1 MCRGVCLL
9 GFSSKQSNSKQL
21 VVVAETEQAIR
32 RRSGS
37 KRAICCSAS
46 KQAIRCLTDERAIS
60 CSIDEQASKWASN
73 PSFWKGAGKGG
84 AQAGRQ
90 AGGKEEEGEGKE
102 AGGWGIYLC
111 CVNRALFCR
120 EKRKK
125 ERNRSKGMSAAIS
138 EVPRRRG
145 RRDWK
150 LLQETVIRGYGSRR
164 GRSGNPYPHFR
175 KKTAS
180 IMRASS
186 AFRRTLYLLVVC
198 VLSRALPPR
207 GRRIRR

>member
-1 MCRGVCLL
+1 MWFLFSIIQEIWLNSKISSHVVSLFFCSKFKQANNPPPNPFVSFSGMCRGVCLL
-9 GFSSKQSNSKQL
+9 GFSSKQSNSKQP

-84 AQAGRQ
+84 AHAGRQ
-90 AGGKEEEGEGKE
+90 AGGKEEGEGKE

-125 ERNRSKGMSAAIS
+125 ERKKSQQGNECSNQRSAKKG
-138 EVPRRRG
+138 
-145 RRDWK
+145 
-150 LLQETVIRGYGSRR
+150 T
-164 GRSGNPYPHFR
+164 
-175 KKTAS
+175 
-180 IMRASS
+180 
-186 AFRRTLYLLVVC
+186 
-198 VLSRALPPR
+198 
-207 GRRIRR
+207 